1 MALDQFKLLKE
12 KWFMS
17 YEMKDGNS
25 VWFEGQEV
33 YFDSEKRKSL
43 KVKWNQY
50 FGDYNAN

>member
-1 MALDQFKLLKE
+1 MG
-12 KWFMS
+12 

-33 YFDSEKRKSL
+33 YFDSEIRKSL
-43 KVKWNQY
+43 KIKQNYY